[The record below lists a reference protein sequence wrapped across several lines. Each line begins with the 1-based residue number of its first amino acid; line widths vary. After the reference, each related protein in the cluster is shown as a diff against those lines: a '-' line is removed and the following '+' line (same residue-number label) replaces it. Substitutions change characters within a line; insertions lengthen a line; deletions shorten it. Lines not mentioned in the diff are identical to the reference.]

1 MGNIYAQYAI
11 FSVKDGS
18 LIPELLKKYTT
29 SDGYSYSVQ
38 LRGAQAI
45 ALGKET
51 ISKLVLHNQIIS
63 LYVSP
68 FKDDFIGTDQFNP
81 FQSLQRRLPDGWNS
95 GGCGVAI
102 LDEYQNGLLYHSI
115 MSKVAIVTGDKPFS
129 SIEETGW
136 CIFYT
141 LKDANDFI
149 ANFIQNGF
157 KKNVCIEARSVDPA
171 LFQWIYNTLGQNPA
185 LFTDI
190 EHITELKAQDFSKTT
205 SSFPEWLRP
214 TPGDWSILGDLPHL
228 EKLEFPH
235 VCIWNFSFL
244 LKCRQLKYLDLS
256 ATNFYEGS
264 YLEYLE
270 NLRTLVLPPSEITDF
285 SFLKKCRHLATLDVS
300 RTNFADCSLLLEL
313 SELEVVILPS
323 KRNLLHYEVIDS
335 IPANVRTVEPET
347 EDDVPPASYLSRKKL
362 PLGENGFYAQA
373 VVVDGRTYQGKL
385 ITKELLQ
392 KLVKN
397 IKAGLTNSVI
407 VSADLDM
414 ESIVFN
420 AVIKDGWA
428 VLALQDFENDVY
440 YQPYNEKYSLTMEY
454 APPQVGGQ
462 SPVLKS
468 EAVDDLIITADIV
481 SHYIRFGK
489 LSSKVRWVQA
499 S

>member
-1 MGNIYAQYAI
+1 M
-11 FSVKDGS
+11 
-18 LIPELLKKYTT
+18 
-29 SDGYSYSVQ
+29 
-38 LRGAQAI
+38 
-45 ALGKET
+45 
-51 ISKLVLHNQIIS
+51 
-63 LYVSP
+63 
-68 FKDDFIGTDQFNP
+68 
-81 FQSLQRRLPDGWNS
+81 
-95 GGCGVAI
+95 
-102 LDEYQNGLLYHSI
+102 
-115 MSKVAIVTGDKPFS
+115 
-129 SIEETGW
+129 
-136 CIFYT
+136 
-141 LKDANDFI
+141 
-149 ANFIQNGF
+149 
-157 KKNVCIEARSVDPA
+157 
-171 LFQWIYNTLGQNPA
+171 
-185 LFTDI
+185 
-190 EHITELKAQDFSKTT
+190 
-205 SSFPEWLRP
+205 
-214 TPGDWSILGDLPHL
+214 
-228 EKLEFPH
+228 
-235 VCIWNFSFL
+235 
-244 LKCRQLKYLDLS
+244 KCRQLKYLDLS

-335 IPANVRTVEPET
+335 ISANVRTVEPET
-347 EDDVPPASYLSRKKL
+347 EAEVPPTLYLSRKKL